1 MWDTPE
7 RLLKLLS
14 MLQRQRDWS
23 SSALCREL
31 SVTPRTITRDVS
43 RLRSLGYPV
52 TTRRGQ
58 GGGYA
63 LEAGAVLPPIMFDA
77 EEAAAVLLALQVYP
91 GMGNAASAHASTA
104 MEKLQK
110 VLAKP
115 VQAAAK
121 ALAAHTSSID
131 LGIPIG
137 TGGPDTPTATLLLLS
152 RCCRDRRQLGCT
164 YRHHSGKSGP
174 RILEP
179 LHLVRTMNRWY
190 LIAYCTIDLKWSV
203 FRVDRIAEAKRLTQ
217 QSHARQPP
225 SEDLTEFV
233 SQSVGRGWQQVTGIV
248 RIHAP
253 QQDVAHWVS
262 TAWGTVTEE
271 TPATC
276 IVNAGADSYDSMA
289 RWLLLINAEITVI
302 SPPEL
307 SVSFRTIGRQSQRA
321 GNSGFSARA

>member
-1 MWDTPE
+1 MWDTSE

-14 MLQRQRDWS
+14 MLQRQREWS
-23 SSALCREL
+23 SSALCEEL

-52 TTRRGQ
+52 TTRKGQ

-77 EEAAAVLLALQVYP
+77 EEAAAVLLALQAFP
-91 GMGNAASAHASTA
+91 GRGNAASAHALTA

-115 VQAAAK
+115 VQAAVK
-121 ALAAHTSSID
+121 ALAAHTSSVD
-131 LGIPIG
+131 LGTPIG
-137 TGGPDTPTATLLLLS
+137 TGGPDTATATLLLLS

-164 YRHHSGKSGP
+164 YRHHSGESGP

-179 LHLVRTMNRWY
+179 LHLVHTMNRWY
-190 LIAYCTIDLKWSV
+190 LIAYCTKDLKWSV
-203 FRVDRIAEAKRLTQ
+203 FRVDRITEASLLTN

-225 SEDLTEFV
+225 ADDLADYV
-233 SQSVGRGWQQVTGIV
+233 SQAVSRGWQQVSGIV

-262 TAWGTVTEE
+262 PAWGTVTEE
-271 TPATC
+271 TPETC
-276 IVNAGADSYDSMA
+276 IVNAGSDSYDSMA
-289 RWLLLINAEITVI
+289 RWLLLIKAEITVI

-307 SVSFRTIGRQSQRA
+307 SASFRDIAQQSQRA
-321 GNSGFSARA
+321 GNPG

>member
-1 MWDTPE
+1 MWDTSE

-14 MLQRQRDWS
+14 MLQRQREWS
-23 SSALCREL
+23 ASALCKEL

-52 TTRRGQ
+52 TTRKGQ

-63 LEAGAVLPPIMFDA
+63 LEAGAVLPPIMFDV
-77 EEAAAVLLALQVYP
+77 EEAAAVLLALQVHP
-91 GMGNAASAHASTA
+91 GMGNETSANASSA

-137 TGGPDTPTATLLLLS
+137 TGWPDTPTATLLLLS
-152 RCCRDRRQLGCT
+152 RGCRDRRQLGCT
-164 YRHHSGKSGP
+164 YRHHSGESSP

-179 LHLVRTMNRWY
+179 LHLIQTMNRWY
-190 LIAYCTIDLKWSV
+190 LVAYCTNDLAWSV
-203 FRVDRIAEAKRLTQ
+203 FRVDRITEARLLTHR
-217 QSHARQPP
+217 SHARQPP
-225 SEDLTEFV
+225 SDDLAEYV
-233 SQSVGRGWQQVTGIV
+233 SQAVARGWQQVTAIV

-253 QQDVAHWVS
+253 KQDVAHWIS
-262 TAWGTVTEE
+262 PAWGTVTEE
-271 TPATC
+271 TSGTC
-276 IVNAGADSYDSMA
+276 IVKAGSDSYDSMA
-289 RWLLLINAEITVI
+289 RWLLLAKAELTVI

-307 SVSFRTIGRQSQRA
+307 SASFRDVAQQSRRA
-321 GNSGFSARA
+321 GNLG